1 MISARTKNIALCWS
15 PVQILQIFLNN
26 LITPFFMS
34 FVLWI
39 RVKSQSGMMHHA
51 KKARTLINN
60 YHNYIIVITIIIII
74 IVIVIITIIQ
84 YCVITFIIDKLC
96 KSSNTAVC
104 FQAWMAEWLINS
116 ACLWYS
122 SSPSSLLNRDDASA
136 WSLTWSCKC
145 SAMQNSFSQTKHL

>member
-1 MISARTKNIALCWS
+1 
-15 PVQILQIFLNN
+15 
-26 LITPFFMS
+26 
-34 FVLWI
+34 
-39 RVKSQSGMMHHA
+39 MMHHA

-96 KSSNTAVC
+96 KSNTTVC

-116 ACLWYS
+116 ACL
-122 SSPSSLLNRDDASA
+122 
-136 WSLTWSCKC
+136 
-145 SAMQNSFSQTKHL
+145 

>member
-1 MISARTKNIALCWS
+1 
-15 PVQILQIFLNN
+15 
-26 LITPFFMS
+26 
-34 FVLWI
+34 
-39 RVKSQSGMMHHA
+39 MMLHA

-74 IVIVIITIIQ
+74 IIIIVIVIVIITIIQ

-116 ACLWYS
+116 ACL
-122 SSPSSLLNRDDASA
+122 
-136 WSLTWSCKC
+136 
-145 SAMQNSFSQTKHL
+145 